1 MEKIKLNNIF
11 NLSKEEINNCKIEL
25 NMSEGR
31 NGQLYID
38 KWLSLSEKEKQ
49 SGIND
54 CSYWPKYGS
63 QSNFHVGQKGFSF
76 VRKSYDEWLFISA
89 ATILDVP
96 ENRRSNVEILEKYK
110 PLFGRLIMKFHKGN
124 TMGRYTFNLS
134 YLNNK
139 EEVIEILPCIYSG
152 EQFEG
157 YDNVNLPYKK
167 LNDIFEGKIM
177 PTYYDKNEKG
187 YSDNWLKIMKNCI
200 ISNAG
205 KFSTARMLQDY
216 VSKMY
221 IPLCNLSNKY
231 YNDLEKVSQ
240 YNEWKN
246 VISKQWNNIKIMQ
259 SKSNYNDITVDA
271 GNKITVG
278 CEITLPNDLIKIEN
292 IDVQVYYGKITEE
305 GVVDDIQITSMK
317 LEDTEKD
324 KYIFSAKIELKN
336 GGDYG
341 YTFRVIPKNEMILD
355 PMNLDLVK
363 WITDTN
369 NN

>member
-63 QSNFHVGQKGFSF
+63 QSNFHVGQKVFSF

-139 EEVIEILPCIYSG
+139 EEVIENFNLSVGEKQSVALVGKTGSG
-152 EQFEG
+152 KTSL
-157 YDNVNLPYKK
+157 VNLLCRFYE
-167 LNDIFEGKIM
+167 IQEGKILINREDYR
-177 PTYYDKNEKG
+177 TYSMESLRKRIGYVMQQVVLFEGTVLDNINYAKEVVDKTQ
-187 YSDNWLKIMKNCI
+187 I
-200 ISNAG
+200 IQIC
-205 KFSTARMLQDY
+205 KELQLHD
-216 VSKMY
+216 
-221 IPLCNLSNKY
+221 
-231 YNDLEKVSQ
+231 
-240 YNEWKN
+240 
-246 VISKQWNNIKIMQ
+246 KIMQ
-259 SKSNYNDITVDA
+259 LPNGYETKLTPDTDILSA
-271 GNKITVG
+271 GEKQLLNFARVMLQNPDVVILDEVTASLSYPSEMLIRSAIEKITKNRISFIIAHRLSTIQS
-278 CEITLPNDLIKIEN
+278 CDKIVLLQKGN
-292 IDVQVYYGKITEE
+292 ILEE
-305 GVVDDIQITSMK
+305 GNHEELMK
-317 LEDTEKD
+317 LQGA
-324 KYIFSAKIELKN
+324 YC
-336 GGDYG
+336 
-341 YTFRVIPKNEMILD
+341 EMI
-355 PMNLDLVK
+355 K
-363 WITDTN
+363 KQYA
-369 NN
+369 